1 EGKRD
6 GNNPG
11 ANPLNS
17 ILKKTN
23 STSIPT
29 MDGVDVVN
37 TGTKCMQGTLYGYF
51 HGKNVAFSIVEM
63 YILNSWMKYGVKRVF
78 VTDLERVWEHGPW
91 FIHNVPFILQK
102 CTPSSKLTKKELTS
116 VRMWI
121 KFLGIYIIRWFE
133 CYRHSSWHPRY
144 VRFVYYHHVYAILVR
159 IDYARAF
166 VDIKGDRALKDTMVI
181 SIPTIIR
188 NGVMMHTIKGE
199 MSNDGFQI
207 VQRKVVRSP
216 LVSEHE
222 EGDNR
227 KHMDELVADTRKKVK
242 APLRKT
248 GIWSGRKAGSSLKSR
263 LSSHNPFDLLTSKSL
278 GNSAGENT

>member
-1 EGKRD
+1 MLGVGWSGRHEKVWHQRGCRWHGEEGKRD

-37 TGTKCMQGTLYGYF
+37 T
-51 HGKNVAFSIVEM
+51 
-63 YILNSWMKYGVKRVF
+63 
-78 VTDLERVWEHGPW
+78 
-91 FIHNVPFILQK
+91 
-102 CTPSSKLTKKELTS
+102 
-116 VRMWI
+116 
-121 KFLGIYIIRWFE
+121 
-133 CYRHSSWHPRY
+133 
-144 VRFVYYHHVYAILVR
+144 
-159 IDYARAF
+159 DYTRAF

-181 SIPTIIR
+181 SIPTIIG